1 MVSVSELAKIANK
14 FYLNGRVGEK
24 IAQCIKNIN
33 RIIFACDIAYQV
45 KIPEN
50 IKLPHQGVG
59 LVIGPGV
66 ILGNNCKIY
75 HNVTLGAKDNYAK
88 KCVDSDVWGKKD
100 GFPRIGDNV
109 LIGTGACVL
118 GNIKIG
124 NNVII
129 GANSVVLSDVPD
141 NVVVAGNPAKVIKYL
156 GE

>member
-1 MVSVSELAKIANK
+1 MD
-14 FYLNGRVGEK
+14 VG
-24 IAQCIKNIN
+24 
-33 RIIFACDIAYQV
+33 
-45 KIPEN
+45 
-50 IKLPHQGVG
+50 GG
-59 LVIGPGV
+59 
-66 ILGNNCKIY
+66 
-75 HNVTLGAKDNYAK
+75 
-88 KCVDSDVWGKKD
+88 SD

-109 LIGTGACVL
+109 LIGTGSCVL

>member
-1 MVSVSELAKIANK
+1 MVSASELAKIANN
-14 FYLNGRVGEK
+14 FYLKGIVGKK

-88 KCVDSDVWGKKD
+88 SVDSDGCR
-100 GFPRIGDNV
+100 G
-109 LIGTGACVL
+109 
-118 GNIKIG
+118 
-124 NNVII
+124 
-129 GANSVVLSDVPD
+129 
-141 NVVVAGNPAKVIKYL
+141 